1 MSTHEGD
8 LIVQPD
14 DDDGF
19 DEALDRAR
27 RNAVE
32 ARVHESL
39 GLFQDRE
46 FWANG
51 LREYLAPGFLRR
63 DRRKVIGMPDA
74 NADEW
79 IAAQFEYERV
89 AGKFGSWSDLKVID
103 VRGDRLVV
111 FRVLNQLGDLG
122 ENELVALDR
131 FDDAGRLDLLVLFD
145 PGDVDEAIAEMD
157 RLHAELTDD

>member
-14 DDDGF
+14 DDDGL
-19 DEALDRAR
+19 DEALAGRA
-27 RNAVE
+27 AVE
-32 ARVHESL
+32 ARLDEAL
-39 GLFQDRE
+39 ERWQDRE

-51 LREYLAPGFLRR
+51 IRETLAPGFVRR

-111 FRVLNQLGDLG
+111 FRVLNQLGNLG
-122 ENELVALDR
+122 ENELVILIR
-131 FDDAGRLDLLVLFD
+131 LDDAGRTELVVLFD
-145 PGDVDEAIAEMD
+145 PDDVDEAIAEMD
-157 RLHAELTDD
+157 RQHAELTDD

>member
-1 MSTHEGD
+1 M
-8 LIVQPD
+8 VQPD
-14 DDDGF
+14 DDDGL
-19 DEALDRAR
+19 DEALERAGR
-27 RNAVE
+27 TAVE
-32 ARVHESL
+32 ARLDEAL
-39 GLFQDRE
+39 ERRQDRE

-51 LREYLAPGFLRR
+51 IRDYLAPGFVRR

-89 AGKFGSWSDLKVID
+89 AGRFGSWSDLKVID

-122 ENELVALDR
+122 KNELIALDR
-131 FDDAGRLDLLVLFD
+131 FDDAARLDLLVLFD
-145 PGDVDEAIAEMD
+145 PSDVDEAIAEMD